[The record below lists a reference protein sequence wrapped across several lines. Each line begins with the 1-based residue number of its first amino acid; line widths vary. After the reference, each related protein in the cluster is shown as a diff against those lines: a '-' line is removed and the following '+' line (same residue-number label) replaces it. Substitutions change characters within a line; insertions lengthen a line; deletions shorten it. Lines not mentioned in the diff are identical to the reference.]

1 MKIQITYKGLDKQE
15 KKECK
20 RLINEKISVLESK
33 ISSLLNADSC
43 IRGTVEKNSKHNL
56 VRFGA
61 TLHLPRKQ
69 ISADEEGHEIQP
81 VITEVIEELE
91 RQALKHKNRLKNTS
105 VWKRKARRQQLKR
118 KLLSTTMESGE
129 AIAQETVEQAS
140 TWFDQINPYLNELHD
155 FAVREVTYL
164 QALGDL
170 TPADIQPD
178 ELVDEVL
185 VSAFEKNQE
194 KSEDMDDKAWL
205 FKLMLEILD
214 RECQQSKIR
223 RQTVSLEKVIP
234 EEDIDT
240 QIYEFYQPD
249 EVLKLEDLIPVSGE
263 VSSDVGLTQEIE
275 EQQQLQKSLAQLPRN
290 WRRALML
297 TNNIG
302 FTQAQVAAIMNL
314 EESLIA
320 NMIEMAR
327 QFIDARAH
335 QAGVVMEIEKSL
347 QISQPFACPQDFQE
361 ELNSKFKGE

>member
-20 RLINEKISVLESK
+20 RLLNEKISVLESK

-170 TPADIQPD
+170 IPADIQPD

-194 KSEDMDDKAWL
+194 KPEDMDDKAWL

-214 RECQQSKIR
+214 CECQQSKIR

-263 VSSDVGLTQEIE
+263 VSSNVEQAQEIE

-327 QFIDARAH
+327 QFIDAHAH

-347 QISQPFACPQDFQE
+347 QISRPFACPQDFQE